1 MIKHSYTKTTALLL
15 ILTQSVWASPIPA
28 VEIRLP
34 HETPSFLQIEIPEEL
49 ATVEEAFEAPAK
61 QDPKLILHIQN
72 IHGNYQAQTQVKKML
87 DYFYKQYAFK
97 VIFVEGASEK
107 LNPEYLEF
115 FPEKENNLKLADALA
130 RKGQLTGPELYLMDA
145 PKDVQAIG
153 IEQAELYRGNY
164 EAFKKVYGS
173 KEKTDAF
180 LKKMDSRLELLSSR
194 FLTRDMRRIIS
205 EWQKFHDGRRE
216 FLPFV
221 KQLSSEAQ
229 KFINVDLQ
237 SLFAQVEWPQ
247 LARLMVL
254 QSMEPDI
261 KHDEALA
268 ERDKLLVFLREHKTS
283 AGLIAG
289 IEKLEEKKIS
299 LQRMAGEDAG
309 RFEPRKLLEQLVAE
323 EAKEGFR
330 FHQYPNFSL
339 YAGYLIL
346 QSELDNKV
354 LFEEI
359 EKLFEKLLDALTT
372 SEKEKNLLEVYK
384 DVELLKKLVALELSR
399 KEWERAIYRKDWINP
414 QALCERFQKL
424 SRDGFVTEDLVIP
437 PALPPVFEAAF
448 SFYDFAR
455 KRENYFYQTIRR
467 EMDTQHTDRAI
478 LVTGGFHTDGLAEMF
493 RNEDVSYGI
502 LTPRIGGDFDK
513 TNYINTLMER
523 HPTRFDLA
531 QMEMVNTLQS
541 FPALLDQ
548 GLDVSAHL
556 KFLLNDYFQIFEMA
570 YGGTAAQN
578 SKAVKAA
585 IAFFNEHMN
594 KQLAIEGRQGAVG
607 FQIVRSLESE
617 TQLIYKFQA
626 VQRIS
631 GDEEHLNL
639 IPLTN
644 PKGNLDLITFVSAN
658 GKLRILVSAGD
669 VLKQR
674 ENVSTVA
681 IPKPSNN
688 ELAAIHEGGVNISAG
703 TLSNSSVQSV
713 RSFLPD
719 ILVPKLNEP
728 STPDF
733 SGISD
738 TRKNVLVSTTDA
750 RLKIADQFLN
760 MDMDHKAAK
769 SAVAALLATLSPE
782 ARLAPNSIEAL
793 IDAFHS
799 KTSTK
804 VDVGA
809 VIDSFS
815 DKDIPQVHKAILKM
829 LLTGSSDPGALII
842 YLTSMPDK
850 KQAQLQ
856 FDRLIA
862 LSLKPNPGQYVTL
875 ILPPGLSK
883 SDIQQYKKSASESLK
898 NAGLNIDRLKIK
910 EPEHLNAS
918 EVFRMMLATMQRA
931 KLIPSGPVSQQV
943 ERYAVLFSQLGT
955 QDLDDRWKA
964 FFARLVD
971 QTLRPD
977 DRRIPADAGPEFYP
991 EYLMLGAA
999 LSASLSRL
1007 AASQI
1012 DQRLLDFLNQK
1023 DQQNY
1028 SLDEDKVLSLVRSAL
1043 RVLAAINKVQASA

>member
-359 EKLFEKLLDALTT
+359 EKLFEKLL
-372 SEKEKNLLEVYK
+372 
-384 DVELLKKLVALELSR
+384 
-399 KEWERAIYRKDWINP
+399 
-414 QALCERFQKL
+414 
-424 SRDGFVTEDLVIP
+424 
-437 PALPPVFEAAF
+437 
-448 SFYDFAR
+448 
-455 KRENYFYQTIRR
+455 
-467 EMDTQHTDRAI
+467 
-478 LVTGGFHTDGLAEMF
+478 
-493 RNEDVSYGI
+493 
-502 LTPRIGGDFDK
+502 
-513 TNYINTLMER
+513 
-523 HPTRFDLA
+523 
-531 QMEMVNTLQS
+531 
-541 FPALLDQ
+541 
-548 GLDVSAHL
+548 
-556 KFLLNDYFQIFEMA
+556 
-570 YGGTAAQN
+570 
-578 SKAVKAA
+578 
-585 IAFFNEHMN
+585 
-594 KQLAIEGRQGAVG
+594 
-607 FQIVRSLESE
+607 
-617 TQLIYKFQA
+617 
-626 VQRIS
+626 
-631 GDEEHLNL
+631 
-639 IPLTN
+639 
-644 PKGNLDLITFVSAN
+644 
-658 GKLRILVSAGD
+658 
-669 VLKQR
+669 
-674 ENVSTVA
+674 
-681 IPKPSNN
+681 
-688 ELAAIHEGGVNISAG
+688 
-703 TLSNSSVQSV
+703 
-713 RSFLPD
+713 
-719 ILVPKLNEP
+719 
-728 STPDF
+728 
-733 SGISD
+733 
-738 TRKNVLVSTTDA
+738 
-750 RLKIADQFLN
+750 
-760 MDMDHKAAK
+760 
-769 SAVAALLATLSPE
+769 
-782 ARLAPNSIEAL
+782 
-793 IDAFHS
+793 
-799 KTSTK
+799 
-804 VDVGA
+804 
-809 VIDSFS
+809 
-815 DKDIPQVHKAILKM
+815 
-829 LLTGSSDPGALII
+829 
-842 YLTSMPDK
+842 
-850 KQAQLQ
+850 
-856 FDRLIA
+856 
-862 LSLKPNPGQYVTL
+862 
-875 ILPPGLSK
+875 
-883 SDIQQYKKSASESLK
+883 
-898 NAGLNIDRLKIK
+898 
-910 EPEHLNAS
+910 
-918 EVFRMMLATMQRA
+918 
-931 KLIPSGPVSQQV
+931 
-943 ERYAVLFSQLGT
+943 
-955 QDLDDRWKA
+955 
-964 FFARLVD
+964 
-971 QTLRPD
+971 
-977 DRRIPADAGPEFYP
+977 
-991 EYLMLGAA
+991 
-999 LSASLSRL
+999 
-1007 AASQI
+1007 
-1012 DQRLLDFLNQK
+1012 
-1023 DQQNY
+1023 
-1028 SLDEDKVLSLVRSAL
+1028 
-1043 RVLAAINKVQASA
+1043 